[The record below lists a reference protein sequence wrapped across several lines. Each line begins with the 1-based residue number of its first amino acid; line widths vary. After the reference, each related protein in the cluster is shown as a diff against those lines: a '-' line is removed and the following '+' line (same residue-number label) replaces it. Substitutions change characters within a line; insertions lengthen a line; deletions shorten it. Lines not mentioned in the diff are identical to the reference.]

1 MENTSSLQQELLREI
16 LPAIQRNCSI
26 SDAAH
31 SGLYSL
37 CGLFL
42 RLKDRFLWEQGLAP
56 WDPLPQERL
65 LSWIDQQEALWTQCS
80 QTSLESIAIKN
91 RSYDYLDSR
100 RINQILMPQGLFYG
114 AGYGR
119 GMKPHFFL
127 GQIREVFSFSGYS
140 VIVLDKE
147 YACDLFPAPALR
159 QGRTIVLRLE
169 PMRYFFWGKIQ
180 ETEQFEREA
189 TSQALNYYGWDPTQA
204 PEGQLEKIALA
215 ELETILHHELGEA
228 SDRTLPS
235 RVGQRIYSIYP
246 HSRIEL
252 YLRSLKD
259 LLGDTHPKG
268 TLTFIIASQRKGS
281 LAFYV
286 SNLRGISRLL
296 FPEIIS
302 AFQQFKK
309 QEDWKGIEEA
319 RRKGRRRMVQTG
331 KRIRQL
337 FADSGPEKSISFSK
351 VFEKEFMKPLGL

>member
-1 MENTSSLQQELLREI
+1 MDIESSTQQELLQEI
-16 LPAIQRNCSI
+16 LPAIRGNCAI
-26 SDAAH
+26 SDATH

-42 RLKDRFLWEQGLAP
+42 RLKDHFLWEQGLAP

-65 LSWIDQQEALWTQCS
+65 LSWIDQREALWTRCS
-80 QTSLESIAIKN
+80 QTPLESITIKN
-91 RSYDYLDSR
+91 RTYDYLDSR
-100 RINQILMPQGLFYG
+100 RINHILMPLGLYYG

-127 GQIREVFSFSGYS
+127 GQVREVFLFSGYS

-159 QGRTIVLRLE
+159 QSRTIVLRLE
-169 PMRYFFWGKIQ
+169 PMRFFFWGKIQ

-189 TSQALNYYGWDPTQA
+189 TRQALNYYGWDPSLP
-204 PEGQLEKIALA
+204 PEGQLERIALA
-215 ELETILHHELGEA
+215 ELEPILHHEIGEA

-235 RVGQRIYSIYP
+235 RVGQRIFSLYP

-252 YLRSLKD
+252 YFRSLKD

-268 TLTFIIASQRKGS
+268 TLTFIISNQRKGS

-286 SNLRGISRLL
+286 SNLRGITRLL

-309 QEDWKGIEEA
+309 QEDWKVVDEA
-319 RRKGRRRMVQTG
+319 RRKGRRRMVQSG

-337 FADSGPEKSISFSK
+337 FAESGPEKSLSFSR